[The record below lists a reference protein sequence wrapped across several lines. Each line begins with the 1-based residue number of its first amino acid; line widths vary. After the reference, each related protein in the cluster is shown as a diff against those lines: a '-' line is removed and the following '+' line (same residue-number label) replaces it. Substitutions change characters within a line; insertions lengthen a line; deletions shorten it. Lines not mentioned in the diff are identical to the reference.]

1 MSAWHDILTKKLK
14 EHSPLTGPEIT
25 AIRRLPD
32 KEQRLGPGEDLVRQ
46 GDKPKASA
54 VVLQG
59 MVARYHTL
67 RGGRR
72 QYLSLHIAG
81 DMPDAQSL
89 FIDQMDH
96 GVCAMDDVVV
106 ALVPHTALL
115 KLFDEKPT
123 VGFAF
128 WRETLIDA
136 AIFREAITNN
146 GARRLRARL
155 AHFFCE
161 QFFRAR
167 MSGLVESGSCR
178 LPLTQTQIAEAL
190 GASLP
195 SISRS
200 LQVLRETGSV
210 DLRNSRLHV
219 RNWDRLAKLGE
230 FDPSYLHL
238 RKPGN
243 A

>member
-1 MSAWHDILTKKLK
+1 MALWHEILLRKLK
-14 EHSPLTGPEIT
+14 EHSRLGSADVG

-32 KEQRLGPGEDLVRQ
+32 TQRAIGPGQDIVRQ
-46 GDKPKASA
+46 GDRPKVSV
-54 VVLQG
+54 VVLEG
-59 MVARYHTL
+59 MMARYHAL
-67 RGGRR
+67 RAGGR

-89 FIDQMDH
+89 FLDRMDH
-96 GVCAMDDVVV
+96 AVCAMDDVSV

-115 KLFDEKPT
+115 RLFEERPA

-146 GARRLRARL
+146 GARPLQARL

-161 QFFRAR
+161 QFYRAR
-167 MSGLVESGSCR
+167 KSGLVKGGACR
-178 LPLTQTQIAEAL
+178 LPLTQTEIGETV
-190 GASLP
+190 GTSLP
-195 SISRS
+195 SITRG
-200 LQVLRETGSV
+200 LQGLRASGAME
-210 DLRNSRLHV
+210 LRAGKLHV
-219 RNWDRLAKLGE
+219 SNWERLAELGE
-230 FDPSYLHL
+230 FDPAYLHL
-238 RKPGN
+238 KKP